1 MFYNNSIFRS
11 KIGPKPFMQYRET
24 VIEISLTFYMKFLYQ
39 DFHIKCKKD
48 VNNLHILCQEYTFSA
63 LAVLVGWE
71 ESIQH
76 VKTPCSWTSQRF
88 PTVGPESNHWWQW
101 TFRPVRQK
109 PRICLWHVK
118 NHVHVWMSIVLQPKA
133 VCVSEQV
140 ILQDD
145 F

>member
-71 ESIQH
+71 ESIQP
-76 VKTPCSWTSQRF
+76 VKKHLALELPKGFLLWDPSLTIGDYEHLGQLDKSQECVCGMSK
-88 PTVGPESNHWWQW
+88 TVCMYGCPS
-101 TFRPVRQK
+101 FY
-109 PRICLWHVK
+109 
-118 NHVHVWMSIVLQPKA
+118 SPKQFA
-133 VCVSEQV
+133 
-140 ILQDD
+140 
-145 F
+145 